1 MFAAILRSSMIS
13 VGQMLSPSHCDICCE
28 YLGTRTRRME
38 YVCDGCL
45 DSLPSP
51 PSSNELIARLSKNF
65 TIDDLSITNVF
76 SLVAA
81 EHSAPIM
88 EILYS
93 LKYRGISRIGLEFGR
108 EIGQTLRHLGLVDFD
123 VIIPVPIHH
132 ARRRERGYNQSE
144 RIGFGI
150 SQVLGIKIDSNA
162 LVRSRYTVSQTKLS
176 ADERKVN
183 VIGVFSG
190 GRNKSIILNKKV
202 LLVDD
207 VFTTGTTLNSC
218 ATALL
223 ELGALRV
230 DVATL
235 AAAV

>member
-1 MFAAILRSSMIS
+1 MLGS
-13 VGQMLSPSHCDICCE
+13 VAVSVRELLSPHHCEICGI
-28 YLGTRTRRME
+28 YTGTRSRRME

-45 DSLPSP
+45 DSLASP
-51 PSSNELIARLSKNF
+51 PSPNELMARLSKNF
-65 TIDDLSITNVF
+65 TIDDLSITSVF

-81 EHSAPIM
+81 EQSAPVM

-108 EIGQTLRHLGLVDFD
+108 EIGKTLKHFGIDD
-123 VIIPVPIHH
+123 YEVIIPVPIHH

-144 RIGFGI
+144 HIGYGI
-150 SQVLGIKIDSNA
+150 SQVLGIKLESNV
-162 LVRSRYTVSQTKLS
+162 LIRSRYTVSQTKLS
-176 ADERKVN
+176 ANERKVN
-183 VIGVFSG
+183 VMGVFSG
-190 GRNKSIILNKKV
+190 GRNKSMILNKKV